1 MSYRYLTVSDIGGPF
16 RFFWIVM
23 FAGEDVAKGQDERSK
38 DCEEQASFAKGRV
51 RYSDGVSRWFEG
63 NAQTASETLSAGQS
77 QQKAKCM
84 PESTQHRTWPGD
96 WPSSSRTTAL
106 LSSLRIRFAKRTLPS
121 TPELAI
127 TRRPRNGQAAARLD
141 AGPASVSGWERLV
154 DFSRCRPGHF
164 KCPQNA

>member
-1 MSYRYLTVSDIGGPF
+1 
-16 RFFWIVM
+16 M

-51 RYSDGVSRWFEG
+51 RFSDGVSRWFEG

-77 QQKAKCM
+77 QQKAKNACL
-84 PESTQHRTWPGD
+84 
-96 WPSSSRTTAL
+96 SRHNTEHGL
-106 LSSLRIRFAKRTLPS
+106 EIGHLRVELPRSYRLSGCGSPKELFRLNSRIGQSL
-121 TPELAI
+121 
-127 TRRPRNGQAAARLD
+127 RRPRNGPAAARLD

-164 KCPQNA
+164 KCSRHA